1 MDKVLINNP
10 QMFVTADHE
19 DDMLVSQLRIQ
30 SPVDSNRGRPNVT
43 VIPFHESIVIVTE
56 DCEFIPTTHNGRPA
70 MMFSRRQ
77 TKR

>member
-1 MDKVLINNP
+1 MDKTLLNNP
-10 QMFVTADHE
+10 QMFVTGNHE
-19 DDMLVSQLRIQ
+19 DDMLVTRLRIQ

-43 VIPFHESIVIVTE
+43 VIPFHESIIVVTE

-77 TKR
+77 TKK